1 MPLASVRAFPV
12 AFGLMYPVFLLK
24 NAGGVPIDLK
34 IRHIFIRLPM
44 KLILR
49 IFITLILTVGCCRLC
64 YAQDAEGVYTKV
76 DEKPIPLKTPRPE
89 FPDSLKNEGI
99 SGIVAISC
107 IIDETGKVISALATK
122 STRSEFEKPALDAI
136 QNWKFKPARKDGKPV
151 KVRVVIPFHFN
162 LE

>member
-1 MPLASVRAFPV
+1 VAFAGVRGFPA

-24 NAGGVPIDLK
+24 NAGGAPIDLK
-34 IRHIFIRLPM
+34 IYHTFMRLPM

-49 IFITLILTVGCCRLC
+49 IFITLILAVGCCRLC

-76 DEKPIPLKTPRPE
+76 DEKPIPLKTPQPE
-89 FPDSLKNEGI
+89 FPEYLRDQRI
-99 SGIVAISC
+99 SGTVAISC
-107 IIDETGKVISALATK
+107 VIDETGKVISALASK
-122 STRSEFEKPALDAI
+122 STRPEFEKPALEAI